1 MVYQM
6 EEERGSDGLECSAG
20 HRHLQPQHPALDQI
34 KVKGEASLFFK
45 NSSNDP
51 SYGRVVENRNV
62 EGWRV
67 GCNFIITSW
76 RVIIPNPPQDDR
88 FVR

>member
-1 MVYQM
+1 M

-34 KVKGEASLFFK
+34 KVKGEAGLFFK

-76 RVIIPNPPQDDR
+76 RVIIPDPPQDDR

>member
-1 MVYQM
+1 M

-76 RVIIPNPPQDDR
+76 RVIIPRPPQDDR

>member
-1 MVYQM
+1 M

-76 RVIIPNPPQDDR
+76 RVIIPSPPQDDR

>member
-1 MVYQM
+1 M

-34 KVKGEASLFFK
+34 KVKGEAGLFFK

-76 RVIIPNPPQDDR
+76 RVIIPSPPQDDR

>member
-1 MVYQM
+1 M

-45 NSSNDP
+45 NSSN
-51 SYGRVVENRNV
+51 GRVVENRNV

>member
-1 MVYQM
+1 M

-34 KVKGEASLFFK
+34 KVKGEVSLFFK
-45 NSSNDP
+45 NSSN
-51 SYGRVVENRNV
+51 GRVVENRNV

>member
-1 MVYQM
+1 M

-34 KVKGEASLFFK
+34 KVKGEAASLFFK